1 MPCHANARPPR
12 RRRFGNAQIDGKCKS
27 LDRARW
33 CRSEIRSAGGR
44 IDASCEPVERVGEPL
59 TERVGAVSC
68 KARSTRTVGLADQ
81 SLAELRIVEHDD
93 VLTADVFHLFVLLLE
108 SSMTRLVVVALLWAD
123 WASTRTH
130 DPPT

>member
-1 MPCHANARPPR
+1 M
-12 RRRFGNAQIDGKCKS
+12 
-27 LDRARW
+27 
-33 CRSEIRSAGGR
+33 
-44 IDASCEPVERVGEPL
+44 L
-59 TERVGAVSC
+59 TLC
-68 KARSTRTVGLADQ
+68 IADQ
-81 SLAELRIVEHDD
+81 PLAELRIVEHDD